1 MLTADDLERAL
12 AAAGLAAPVRADE
25 VTGSTNATALA
36 MAEEG
41 APEWTLVSA
50 AHQTAGRGR
59 LGRGWEDRPGT
70 ALMCSFVL
78 RPPLEPRQAGLLTLL
93 AGAALVEASR
103 SLGAD
108 AGCTWPNDLMTPG
121 GKAGGILAE
130 SAVEGEVLRHAVI
143 GTGVNLGEPPPD
155 VAGASALDGVD
166 AAALLEAYLRAF
178 VSRYRPGEPG
188 FAAGVLAAAR
198 AASVTLGTDVEAAGA
213 GGTRVA
219 GRAVDLD
226 EEGGLVIDTGDGV
239 VTVAFGEVVHVRR

>member
-59 LGRGWEDRPGT
+59 LGREWEDRPGA

-93 AGAALVEASR
+93 AGVALAEASR

-108 AGCTWPNDLMTPG
+108 AGCRWPNDLMTPA
-121 GKAGGILAE
+121 GKVGGILAE
-130 SAVEGEVLRHAVI
+130 SAVEGSVLRHAVI
-143 GTGVNLGEPPPD
+143 GTGVNLGESPPG
-155 VAGASALDGVD
+155 VAGASALAGVD
-166 AAALLEAYLRAF
+166 AATLLAAYLRAF
-178 VSRYRPGEPG
+178 VPRYRPGEPG
-188 FAAGVLAAAR
+188 FAAEVVAAAR
-198 AASVTLGTDVEAAGA
+198 AVSLTLGTEVEATGA
-213 GGTRVA
+213 GGARVA

-226 EEGGLVIDTGDGV
+226 EEGGLVVDTGAGV

>member
-1 MLTADDLERAL
+1 MLSAQDLERAL

-41 APEWTLVSA
+41 APEWTLVST

-59 LGRGWEDRPGT
+59 LGRQWEDRPGS

-78 RPPLEPRQAGLLTLL
+78 RPRLESRQAGLLTLL
-93 AGAALVEASR
+93 AGAALAEASR

-108 AGCTWPNDLMTPG
+108 AGCTWPNDLMTPD

-130 SAVEGEVLRHAVI
+130 SAVSDGALRHVAV
-143 GTGVNLGEPPPD
+143 GTGVNLGEPPAGVP
-155 VAGASALDGVD
+155 GASALAGVE
-166 AAALLEAYLRAF
+166 AAPLLEAYLGAF
-178 VSRYRPGEPG
+178 ASRYRPGEPG
-188 FAAGVLAAAR
+188 FADEVVAAAR
-198 AASVTLGTDVEAAGA
+198 DVSLTLGTDVEAARA
-213 GGTRVA
+213 GGERVA

-226 EEGGLVIDTGDGV
+226 EEGGLVVDTGSGL
-239 VTVAFGEVVHVRR
+239 VTIAFGEVVRVRR

>member
-1 MLTADDLERAL
+1 MLSAEDLERAL
-12 AAAGLAAPVRADE
+12 SAAGLAAPVRADE

-93 AGAALVEASR
+93 AGAALAEASR

-108 AGCTWPNDLMTPG
+108 AGCKWPNDLMTPA

-130 SAVEGEVLRHAVI
+130 SAVEGGVLRHAVI
-143 GTGVNLGEPPPD
+143 GTGVNLGEPPD
-155 VAGASALDGVD
+155 VAGASALAGVA

-188 FAAGVLAAAR
+188 FAAEVVAAAR
-198 AASVTLGTDVEAAGA
+198 AVSLTLGTDVEAARA
-213 GGTRVA
+213 GGERVA

-226 EEGGLVIDTGDGV
+226 EEGGLVVDTGSGL
-239 VTVAFGEVVHVRR
+239 VTIAFGELVRVSR

>member
-1 MLTADDLERAL
+1 MLTAEDLERAL
-12 AAAGLAAPVRADE
+12 SAAGLAAPVRADE

-59 LGRGWEDRPGT
+59 LGRGWEDRPGS

-78 RPPLEPRQAGLLTLL
+78 RPPMEPRRAGLLTLL
-93 AGAALVEASR
+93 AGAALAEASR

-108 AGCTWPNDLMTPG
+108 AGCTWPNDLMTPA

-130 SAVEGEVLRHAVI
+130 SAVEGGVLRHVVI
-143 GTGVNLGEPPPD
+143 GTGVNLGEPPPG
-155 VAGASALDGVD
+155 VPGASALAGVD

-178 VSRYRPGEPG
+178 VPRYRPGETG
-188 FAAGVLAAAR
+188 FAAEVVAAAR
-198 AASVTLGTDVEAAGA
+198 AVSLTLGTIVDAAGA
-213 GGTRVA
+213 GGTRVT
-219 GRAVDLD
+219 GRAVDLN
-226 EEGGLVIDTGDGV
+226 EEGGLVVDTGSGL
-239 VTVAFGEVVHVRR
+239 VTIAFGEVVRVRR

>member
-1 MLTADDLERAL
+1 MLTAEDLGRAL

-25 VTGSTNATALA
+25 VTGSTNATALS

-59 LGRGWEDRPGT
+59 LGRAWEDRPGE

-78 RPPLEPRQAGLLTLL
+78 RPALTPPQAGLLTLL
-93 AGAALVEASR
+93 AGTALAEASR

-108 AGCTWPNDLMTPG
+108 AGCKWPNDLMTPA
-121 GKAGGILAE
+121 GKAGGVLAE
-130 SAVEGEVLRHAVI
+130 SAVEGGTLRHVVI
-143 GTGVNLGEPPPD
+143 GTGVNLGEPPPG
-155 VAGASALDGVD
+155 VPGAAALAGVG

-178 VSRYRPGEPG
+178 AVHYRPGAPG
-188 FAAGVLAAAR
+188 FAAEVVAAAR
-198 AASVTLGTDVEAAGA
+198 AVSVTLGTDVEAARA
-213 GGTRVA
+213 GGGTVA

-226 EEGGLVIDTGDGV
+226 ERGGLVVDTAAGL
-239 VTVAFGEVVHVRR
+239 VTVAFGEVVQVRR